1 MKLQQNGGMSDE
13 GVLLDELEKLGKNTY
28 MRKSE
33 CVDSWFVI
41 NWCPVIVSKRQQV
54 SPILSLAVISLLIDQ

>member
-1 MKLQQNGGMSDE
+1 MKLQQNVGMSDE

-33 CVDSWFVI
+33 CGDSWFVSVVWTVR
-41 NWCPVIVSKRQQV
+41 NKSCFGFYPLM
-54 SPILSLAVISLLIDQ
+54 ILKDVYV